1 MSYFFTNSARQKMFT
16 TPAAFSGGTISI
28 TFYREAPTFENND
41 ARYVTAVTL
50 ADLEEN
56 LGWVQADAD
65 PVTFTTA
72 TTKEIEA
79 NLYVRYGRVPFTAL
93 SAPVEAKA
101 MAFTLAGEIIFVT
114 NSPFLKTALISPQD
128 GLTSN
133 PDAGTDFEVPPPESN
148 NRWLF
153 AWAEAPSSSLTLP
166 GTTGN
171 YLSTPDA
178 TALDITSEMT
188 VIARIKPTD
197 WTPASQVNIVS
208 KALTTTNISWYFQ
221 LTPTGQLQFTW
232 SSGGTSATNTN
243 KLSGGNL
250 AALVNNTWLYVS
262 VTFVGATGSVR
273 FWTSPDNVAW
283 TELGTTTAVGAT
295 SIFSGAAPLEIGSA
309 SGGLLP
315 FAGGIGYV
323 QIRNTTA
330 AGGEVFRFDLANLN
344 GLAPAATTFTATTGQ
359 TVTINKT
366 GSSYITSGPTTV
378 ASVFEGPLAISQGA
392 PPFEASHTQHVWLYP
407 QRTNFIANPSFEG
420 AATAMGYWGCNG
432 AASRVPLPTPTAV
445 TGGWAGK
452 FGAPPAGVSFPGTSG
467 NYLSTPDAAA
477 LDITADICI
486 VAHIKPISW
495 IPDSVDHGNMAIV
508 SKWGGSPNNS
518 WQFNVEMSGYLEF
531 VWSVAGSASVIATSA
546 DFSTIPGGGPADGE
560 WMYVAV
566 SFQANT
572 GSSTRSIKF
581 WTSPD
586 NDNWTQLGTT
596 AGGVNTAIFSSNAE
610 VQIGGTT
617 GTLDDFYGGI
627 SYVSI
632 RAGVGVG
639 NIIGGTER
647 FRFEGSDITDVAT
660 DTFTASTGQTVTIHR
675 SGSPATEVTTST
687 LVVESNVFPTYR
699 AEHWTVQLRARGDGN
714 LKVGFV
720 WWDDDFTSTAVDW
733 GVETWTLSSGSFT
746 HIAICRTA
754 VETYQGMLRLEFDGT
769 EILIDQVLVER
780 GFLKDWDYFDGD
792 SRYGERDDYSW
803 YGGETRKGKTYSMWY
818 NNYKA
823 VHGRMF
829 ARETDDLSKITDEDL
844 EQYGYVY
851 KWIPSGTI
859 VIPHSGVLHEGD
871 TVAEVI
877 YKDPTSVLSYKAD
890 DTDVMG
896 IDNPWT

>member
-16 TPAAFSGGTISI
+16 TPAVFSGGTISI

-114 NSPFLKTALISPQD
+114 TSPFLKTALISPQD

-420 AATAMGYWGCNG
+420 AAVATGYWGSTG
-432 AASRVPLPTPTAV
+432 TAARVSLPTPTAV
-445 TGGWAGK
+445 TGAWAGK
-452 FGAPPAGVSFPGTSG
+452 FSRALGTISFHTGSSFIWTLDSPE
-467 NYLSTPDAAA
+467 
-477 LDITADICI
+477 LDIPSDLCV
-486 VAHIKPISW
+486 VAKVTLDDWTPAVS
-495 IPDSVDHGNMAIV
+495 NTIV
-508 SKWGGSPNNS
+508 SKHNS
-518 WQFNVEMSGYLEF
+518 IDGQRSWALVVNSSGFLSLL
-531 VWSVAGSASVIATSA
+531 WSS
-546 DFSTIPGGGPADGE
+546 
-560 WMYVAV
+560 
-566 SFQANT
+566 T
-572 GSSTRSIKF
+572 GSGTNNVISSTSLGMTDGGTTWVGLSIKCSESGSMWARF
-581 WTSPD
+581 WKSPD
-586 NDNWTQLGTT
+586 GVDWTL
-596 AGGVNTAIFSSNAE
+596 VNTASTSPIAGFFNTAAPLA
-610 VQIGGTT
+610 IGGHTT
-617 GTLDDFYGGI
+617 GVQPLRGTVHHVSVRSGIGPGVNGGT
-627 SYVSI
+627 
-632 RAGVGVG
+632 
-639 NIIGGTER
+639 IGGTEV
-647 FRFEGSDITDVAT
+647 FRYEGTPLGTASASGT
-660 DTFTASTGQTVTIHR
+660 TFPASTGQTMTIYGPDAVVTDA
-675 SGSPATEVTTST
+675 PP

-754 VETYQGMLRLEFDGT
+754 VETYQGMLRLECDGT

-803 YGGETRKGKTYSMWY
+803 YGGETRKGKSYSMWY